1 MKNKI
6 NLTLILSLLF
16 SGLFAQERI
25 VKVLVP
31 KEKFSDRQNTFFI
44 PDSGLSLY
52 ETPNGEFIGRI
63 TRISRKTQV
72 IGATI
77 EEQGISISH
86 RNRRPSYLPKEALA
100 PMENN
105 CYAVPVVREKDGFVL
120 LFDTVGPELLWVKLT
135 ELETAN
141 YTLQEWKAASEKK
154 FYSEFGVGLL
164 IPDSTA
170 IKNLP
175 KKNIAHVPAVNISL
189 YDQPKGKK
197 IAELSRFCPTG
208 RFSDG
213 LFRMFILPIEN
224 PNNCISITTKDL
236 YASLD
241 SVFYIQ
247 YTKQEGDFV
256 QVFSKNG
263 NYWIDLKELYTE
275 KFEVKEYKDFFTSN
289 KRYFIVTDNLK
300 LNPLRESPYADA
312 KIIEA
317 PLYSQLLFDGSFCE
331 GRFCK
336 VALIPYKLDPC
347 KVVPHVIPQAIEV
360 WMLVIDE
367 HGNPIIKINKG
378 CDWY

>member
-1 MKNKI
+1 MKNKTI
-6 NLTLILSLLF
+6 FTLLFSMLF
-16 SGLFAQERI
+16 SGLFAQERV

-31 KEKFSDRQNTFFI
+31 KENFSNKQNTIFI
-44 PDSGLSLY
+44 PDSGLNLY
-52 ETPNGEFIGRI
+52 QAPNGEFIGRI
-63 TRISRKTQV
+63 TRINRKMHA
-72 IGATI
+72 IGAII
-77 EEQGISISH
+77 EEQGITISH

-141 YTLQEWKAASEKK
+141 YTLQEWKAISEKK

-170 IKNLP
+170 TKNLP

-224 PNNCISITTKDL
+224 PNNCISITTSDL

-247 YTKQEGDFV
+247 YTKQVGDFV
-256 QVFSKNG
+256 QVFNSKG
-263 NYWIDLKELYTE
+263 NYWIDLNELYAV
-275 KFEVKEYKDFFTSN
+275 KFEAKEFKDFFTQYKN
-289 KRYFIVTDNLK
+289 GFIISKNLK
-300 LNPLRESPYADA
+300 ANPLRESPYADA
-312 KIIEA
+312 QIIEA
-317 PLYSQLLFDGSFCE
+317 PIFAQVRFAGSFCE

-336 VALIPYKLDPC
+336 VTMIPYKTDPC
-347 KVVPHVIPQAIEV
+347 KVVPHVIPKTIEA
-360 WMLVIDE
+360 WMMVVDE
-367 HGNPIIKINKG
+367 QGDPLIKIYKA

>member
-6 NLTLILSLLF
+6 IFTLLFSILF
-16 SGLFAQERI
+16 SGLFAQERV

-31 KEKFSDRQNTFFI
+31 KEKFSEKQNTIFI
-44 PDSGLSLY
+44 PDSGLNLY
-52 ETPNGEFIGRI
+52 QAPNGEFIGRI
-63 TRISRKTQV
+63 TRINRKMHA
-72 IGATI
+72 IGSII
-77 EEQGISISH
+77 EEQGITISH

-105 CYAVPVVREKDGFVL
+105 CYAVPVIREKDGFVL

-141 YTLQEWKAASEKK
+141 YTLQEWKAKSEKK
-154 FYSEFGVGLL
+154 FYSEFGIGLL

-175 KKNIAHVPAVNISL
+175 KKNIAHVPAVKISL
-189 YDQPKGKK
+189 YDRAKGKK

-236 YASLD
+236 YASSD

-263 NYWIDLKELYTE
+263 NYWIDLKELYAA
-275 KFEVKEYKDFFTSN
+275 KFEAKEFKEFFTRNKSN
-289 KRYFIVTDNLK
+289 FIVTDNLK
-300 LNPLRESPYADA
+300 SNPLREGPYADA
-312 KIIEA
+312 KIIET
-317 PLYSQLLFDGSFCE
+317 PLYSQLLFDVSFCE

-336 VALIPYKLDPC
+336 VAMIPFKADPC
-347 KVVPHVIPQAIEV
+347 KVVPHVIPQSVESWI
-360 WMLVIDE
+360 MVIDE
-367 HGNPIIKINKG
+367 QGNPLIKINNG